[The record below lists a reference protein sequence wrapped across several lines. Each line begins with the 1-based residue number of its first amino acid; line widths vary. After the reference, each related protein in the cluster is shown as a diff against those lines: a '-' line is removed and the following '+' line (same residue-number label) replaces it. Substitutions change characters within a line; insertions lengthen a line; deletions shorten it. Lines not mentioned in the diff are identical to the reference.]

1 MNQQNH
7 KTCGKLI
14 ICVVREGH
22 GDRVVAITRENGA
35 KGGTIVPGRGKSDN
49 PLVDFLCIGDHREE
63 VVLTLVNG
71 EEVASVINALK
82 AHGRDTQKGSRGMG
96 ILLNVP
102 RIIHHAGKGSAAC
115 EAVGRREA
123 VKKDE
128 GRVMI
133 CVIVNWGCADDLM
146 TIARKAGAVGGT
158 ILKARGTAS
167 EEDVKF
173 LGIPL
178 FPEKEILLVV
188 TERSRSSAILE
199 ALEKSDCLLR
209 PGGGIAFSVDVEEL
223 INLGGDIA

>member
-22 GDRVVAITRENGA
+22 GDRVVAVTRENGA

-102 RIIHHAGKGSAAC
+102 RIDVYKRQLQGRTGRCCRSSRP
-115 EAVGRREA
+115 VVRGRGRRSCR
-123 VKKDE
+123 DE
-128 GRVMI
+128 RDS
-133 CVIVNWGCADDLM
+133 NPA
-146 TIARKAGAVGGT
+146 
-158 ILKARGTAS
+158 
-167 EEDVKF
+167 
-173 LGIPL
+173 
-178 FPEKEILLVV
+178 
-188 TERSRSSAILE
+188 
-199 ALEKSDCLLR
+199 
-209 PGGGIAFSVDVEEL
+209 
-223 INLGGDIA
+223 